1 MATISDRHMKE
12 CASLPPV
19 VDAHAHIF
27 TRDMPFTSRAWT
39 RPDFDFTAEHF
50 LGELD
55 QHGVTFGLIAAATL
69 FGDYNEYT
77 LESLKRHRRLRA
89 TVIVKPGTDQ
99 ASPVE
104 LARMADS
111 GVVGVRLPL
120 RRLNELPNLRDKAYQ
135 SLFKSLADLG
145 LHLEILAHGKDLPA
159 VLPLIEASG
168 VTIVIDHF
176 ADPDRQLGVES
187 PGFIAALR
195 SVESGRTFIKLA
207 ASQRIPT
214 DVAKACAQRLLSVA
228 GPERLMWGSDAP
240 FIGHEHRPAYGD
252 ILREFEELVPDA
264 RHRHVI
270 GLTALRRFF
279 F

>member
-1 MATISDRHMKE
+1 MKE

-50 LGELD
+50 LAELD

-77 LESLKRHRRLRA
+77 LASLKRHRRLRA

-99 ASPVE
+99 ASVAE
-104 LARMADS
+104 LTRMADL

-120 RRLNELPNLRDKAYQ
+120 RRLNELPNLGDESYQ

-145 LHLEILAHGKDLPA
+145 LHVEILAHGKDLPA

-187 PGFIAALR
+187 
-195 SVESGRTFIKLA
+195 GRTFIKLA
-207 ASQRIPT
+207 ASQRINP

-228 GPERLMWGSDAP
+228 GPERLLWGSDAP
-240 FIGHEHRPAYGD
+240 FIGHEHRPSYGD

-264 RHRHVI
+264 RHRHAI
-270 GLTALRRFF
+270 GLTALRGFF
-279 F
+279 V